1 MIIIFIF
8 LYGKSAFG
16 NSICGSK
23 ERNFP
28 FMTGISSSSIT
39 QKAKTPYR
47 KYADQ
52 KLVVVDTPGL
62 FDTKKSITE
71 TMEQLRIGFQLAA
84 PGPHAFLIVVYGRYT
99 NEDQL
104 VFDILQKKFGQYL
117 MDYFILIITHEDEVR
132 NDDKHISDNEVIR
145 KYFQEVPKKL
155 QEFLIKCN
163 NRFILINNRASFIE
177 RDRKI
182 SMLIDIIKQ
191 NEQDHANSFYNQEMF
206 DQAERHDQEW
216 NNDEFDHQRKEWE
229 NDEEEMNEKV

>member
-1 MIIIFIF
+1 M
-8 LYGKSAFG
+8 A
-16 NSICGSK
+16 
-23 ERNFP
+23 
-28 FMTGISSSSIT
+28 
-39 QKAKTPYR
+39 YR
-47 KYADQ
+47 KYADR

-62 FDTKKSITE
+62 FDTKRSITE
-71 TMEQLRIGFQLAA
+71 TMEQLTIGFQLAA
-84 PGPHAFLIVVYGRYT
+84 PGPHAFLIVLYGRYT

-117 MDYFILIITHEDEVR
+117 MDYCILIISHEDEVR
-132 NDDKHISDNEVIR
+132 NDDKYISDNEVIR
-145 KYFQEVPKKL
+145 KYFQEAPKNL

-163 NRFILINNRASFIE
+163 NRFILINNRAPFKE

-206 DQAERHDQEW
+206 DQAERYDQEW

-229 NDEEEMNEKV
+229 NNGKKFGQYLMDYCILIISHEDEVRNDDKYISDNEVIRKYFQEAP